1 VGLGVGLG
9 AAAPDVV
16 PTRSGGALPD
26 SPEPSS
32 EQPASVIE
40 KTAAEAADTPASRVL
55 RESHIVLIPPISDET
70 P

>member
-1 VGLGVGLG
+1 MGVGLG

-16 PTRSGGALPD
+16 PTWSGGALPD
-26 SPEPSS
+26 PPAPSS

-55 RESHIVLIPPISDET
+55 
-70 P
+70 